1 MLSLFKRY
9 RQPLLVAVLL
19 LYPLFAFLSSSG
31 RKVREPNFLDRAVL
45 ALVSPVQR
53 GLVGVLDGGTS
64 LARSYVALKG
74 VQADNDALRLENLEL
89 RAQVQALGEARLEN
103 DRLKK
108 LLGYADALPSGGTKV
123 AARVVGIN
131 PVAKLLSVRINRGTA
146 DGVQHGMSVVTPDG
160 IVGKVMR
167 ATGGWADVAL
177 ITDPQSRVGVRVQRS
192 RARATA
198 TGAGAAPLKL
208 ENLLR
213 TEDVQD
219 GDLVITSGTDGVF
232 PPGLVVGR
240 VTALERK
247 DFGMFQGAQIV
258 PAVDTTKLEEVLVVP
273 ASSLALAEPPTQTA
287 LAPEGSR

>member
-31 RKVREPNFLDRAVL
+31 RRVRAPNLLDRAVL

-53 GLVGVLDGGTS
+53 GLVGALDGGTS
-64 LARSYVALKG
+64 LVHAYVALKG
-74 VQADNDALRLENLEL
+74 VQAANDALHLENLEL

-103 DRLKK
+103 DRLRK
-108 LLGYADALPSGGTKV
+108 LLGYADALPQGAKV
-123 AARVVGIN
+123 PARVVGIN
-131 PVAKLLSVRINRGTA
+131 PVSKLLSVRINRGTA

-160 IVGKVMR
+160 IVGKVLR
-167 ATGGWADVAL
+167 ATSGWADVAL

-198 TGAGAAPLKL
+198 AGAGAAPLKL

-213 TEDVQD
+213 TDDVQD

-247 DFGMFQGAQIV
+247 DFGMFQGAHIV

-273 ASSLALAEPPTQTA
+273 ASSLALAEPPSQTA